1 MNTFLT
7 LVPSKESKKKK
18 KYEEL
23 WSKIRGLIRSIAKNH
38 DDKHM
43 KIQFNSDDEL
53 PLNKKIKTSSM
64 IIVVRA
70 VFHENKKHYT
80 QVFFDKCLY
89 IL

>member
-1 MNTFLT
+1 
-7 LVPSKESKKKK
+7 
-18 KYEEL
+18 
-23 WSKIRGLIRSIAKNH
+23 
-38 DDKHM
+38 M

-80 QVFFDKCLY
+80 QVFFDNCFIYYRRKWDQNIICEAKSFFIFLAFLSITIVFINSY
-89 IL
+89 